1 MFYVLAPTL
10 KLIVAGHFWELS
22 CLSSCKLVYNINKVH
37 PPPFYKESTNLL
49 LGNYIFF
56 QQCTMNIF
64 QERTISIRIKVTI
77 AKFSAKFFYNIP
89 NVKFMK
95 YVLLSGIILNNNQIT
110 LTAWA

>member
-1 MFYVLAPTL
+1 
-10 KLIVAGHFWELS
+10 
-22 CLSSCKLVYNINKVH
+22 
-37 PPPFYKESTNLL
+37 
-49 LGNYIFF
+49 
-56 QQCTMNIF
+56 MNIF

-110 LTAWA
+110 LTA